1 MAELTTLSA
10 SVADVAAARRILP
23 PRQPRPAP
31 TPAATAPPPHQDGP
45 RPGRAH
51 VQQTVHGMER
61 AVRHAIA
68 EQTRDQDL
76 PSEAL
81 RDLQELRKSF
91 REELQDAVGAAGDG
105 SRVDRTSLFDGII
118 GALQNLTAG
127 LRELNAPP
135 EAPQDAPRAASQD
148 AARTPVATPPL
159 EQPVPESPELP
170 RDGGH
175 LVDSVA

>member
-1 MAELTTLSA
+1 LHGIQRT
-10 SVADVAAARRILP
+10 V
-23 PRQPRPAP
+23 RQ
-31 TPAATAPPPHQDGP
+31 
-45 RPGRAH
+45 
-51 VQQTVHGMER
+51 
-61 AVRHAIA
+61 AIA
-68 EQTRDQDL
+68 EQTRGQDL
-76 PSEAL
+76 PRETL

-91 REELQDAVGAAGDG
+91 REELRAAVGAAGDG
-105 SRVDRTSLFDGII
+105 SRVDRTSLFDGVI

-135 EAPQDAPRAASQD
+135 EAPPQDTTQDTTQGAPQEAPQDVPQDLPRNAPQD

-159 EQPVPESPELP
+159 EQPVPESPEPP